1 MSRKPTNPW
10 FSQVEPAQ
18 VVEDPEAFNWDLDTD
33 FLVVGSGA
41 AGASAAAE
49 ATAQGLRVT
58 MIDRYAGGG
67 ASAASGGVLY
77 AGGGTAIQRAAG
89 VDDSPENMLAYLS
102 METRGCVTESTLRRF
117 CEQSAETVDWLTAK
131 GVEFRASLYPDKTSY
146 PQIDYFLYH
155 SDNSLLPE
163 YAARAKPAARGHR
176 GAGRLSRKQMLT
188 AVGLGGSIVWPL
200 HDWLRDRGANFMPYT
215 EARQLLVDRS
225 GRVIGA
231 KLLELPAGDARA
243 EFIAH
248 QRAAQ
253 RLYALIPPI
262 LPGAHY
268 LLRFAVR
275 RFKKAAAIE
284 ATRRVVRYVR
294 ARKGLC
300 LAAGGFVFNRR
311 MLAHHAPRYLSGYPL
326 GTPGDDGSGI
336 HLGLTAGGATDRM
349 DNVTAWRF
357 INPPKAWAE
366 GIVVNRAGE
375 RMVNEMAY
383 GARLGHE
390 IAEKHDGRAWLILDG
405 ALIEKS
411 RQQIAPGKT
420 LAFQRDL
427 ARLNMMLG
435 RRKAKTLAAL
445 AKRLDIDAAGLER
458 TVERYRQ
465 AAEGVAADDFG
476 KPASDC
482 ATLLQPPFMAID
494 VGLAAKLFPCPT
506 LTLGGLVVDEDTGE
520 VRNTAGQS
528 IAGLYAAGRTAVG
541 VSSGLYV
548 SGLSIADGIFSGRR
562 AGLHA
567 ARGVTWQ
574 RSRS

>member
-1 MSRKPTNPW
+1 MTTKTPW

-18 VVEDPEAFNWDLDTD
+18 VIDDPEAFSWDLDTD

-41 AGASAAAE
+41 AGSSAAAE
-49 ATAQGLRVT
+49 ALEHGLRVT
-58 MIDRYAGGG
+58 VIDRHAGGG

-77 AGGGTAIQRAAG
+77 AGGGTSIQKAAG
-89 VDDSPENMLAYLS
+89 VEDSPQNMFDYLS
-102 METRGCVTESTLRRF
+102 METRGCVSDDTLRRF
-117 CEQSAETVDWLTAK
+117 CVQSPYTVDWLMAK
-131 GVEFRASLYPDKTSY
+131 GVEFKPTLYRDKTSY

-163 YAARAKPAARGHR
+163 YAARATPAARGHR

-200 HDWLRDRGANFMPYT
+200 HDWVRAQGADFMPYT

-231 KLLELPAGDARA
+231 KVLELPAGAARD
-243 EFIAH
+243 EFVAH
-248 QRAAQ
+248 QAAAQ
-253 RLYALIPPI
+253 RLYTLIPPI
-262 LPGAHY
+262 LPGARY

-284 ATRRVVRYVR
+284 ASQRKVRYVR
-294 ARKGLC
+294 AHAGVC

-311 MLAHHAPRYLSGYPL
+311 MLAHHAPRYVGGYPL

-336 HLGLTAGGATDRM
+336 HLGLSAGGVSGRM
-349 DNVTAWRF
+349 DNVSAWRF

-366 GIVVNRAGE
+366 GIVVNRRGE
-375 RMVNEMAY
+375 RVVNEMSY
-383 GARLGHE
+383 GAKLGHE
-390 IAEKHDGRAWLILDG
+390 LAEHHGGEGWLILDG
-405 ALIEKS
+405 RLIEKS
-411 RQQIAPGKT
+411 RAEIAPGKT
-420 LAFQRDL
+420 LPFQRDL
-427 ARLNMMLG
+427 ARLNMMFG
-435 RRKAKTLAAL
+435 RRKARSLAAL
-445 AKRLDIDAAGLER
+445 ARKVGIDPAGLER
-458 TVERYRQ
+458 TVERYRK
-465 AAEGVAADDFG
+465 AAADEVADEFG
-476 KPASDC
+476 KPSKDC
-482 ATLLQPPFMAID
+482 APLAEAPFMAID

-506 LTLGGLVVDEDTGE
+506 LTLGGLVVDECTGQ
-520 VRNTAGQS
+520 VRNADGCG

-548 SGLSIADGIFSGRR
+548 SGLSIADGVFSGRR

-567 ARGVTWQ
+567 ARGITWRQ
-574 RSRS
+574 EQP

>member
-1 MSRKPTNPW
+1 MTRPW
-10 FSQVEPAQ
+10 FSQVEQ
-18 VVEDPEAFNWDLDTD
+18 VQVIDDPEAFHWDLDTD

-41 AGASAAAE
+41 AGASAAADASE
-49 ATAQGLRVT
+49 QGLRVT

-89 VDDSPENMLAYLS
+89 VEDSPENMLAYLS

-117 CEQSAETVDWLTAK
+117 CEQSAETVDWLVAK

-200 HDWLRDRGANFMPYT
+200 HDWLREQGASFMPYT

-231 KLLELPAGDARA
+231 KLLELPAGEARD

-262 LPGAHY
+262 LPGAHH

-336 HLGLTAGGATDRM
+336 HLGLSAGGVTDRM
-349 DNVTAWRF
+349 DTVTAWRF

-366 GIVVNRAGE
+366 GIVVNRRGE
-375 RMVNEMAY
+375 RMVNEWPM
-383 GARLGHE
+383 
-390 IAEKHDGRAWLILDG
+390 
-405 ALIEKS
+405 
-411 RQQIAPGKT
+411 
-420 LAFQRDL
+420 
-427 ARLNMMLG
+427 
-435 RRKAKTLAAL
+435 
-445 AKRLDIDAAGLER
+445 
-458 TVERYRQ
+458 
-465 AAEGVAADDFG
+465 
-476 KPASDC
+476 
-482 ATLLQPPFMAID
+482 
-494 VGLAAKLFPCPT
+494 
-506 LTLGGLVVDEDTGE
+506 
-520 VRNTAGQS
+520 
-528 IAGLYAAGRTAVG
+528 
-541 VSSGLYV
+541 
-548 SGLSIADGIFSGRR
+548 
-562 AGLHA
+562 
-567 ARGVTWQ
+567 ARGSAMKSP
-574 RSRS
+574 RSMRVKAG